1 MAIINLYN
9 KKLNVTYVYDSVS
22 YWDKDL
28 KQPRSKR
35 KLIGKRDPVTNEII
49 PTSGRGRRN
58 NTDASASEKQSAHS
72 DSSTELKYEKCLEAI
87 REKDTTIQ
95 EQKKQIADLQSRLR
109 ACLSAMKQA
118 ESLLNKTS
126 SGNDING

>member
-58 NTDASASEKQSAHS
+58 NTDASASEKQSVHS

-87 REKDTTIQ
+87 REKDSTIL

>member
-49 PTSGRGRRN
+49 PTSGRGRRQ
-58 NTDASASEKQSAHS
+58 NTDASSENKPVHS
-72 DSSTELKYEKCLEAI
+72 DSSVELKYEKCLEAI
-87 REKDTTIQ
+87 REKDATIQ

>member
-49 PTSGRGRRN
+49 PTSGRGRRQ
-58 NTDASASEKQSAHS
+58 NTDASSEKKPVHS
-72 DSSTELKYEKCLEAI
+72 DSSADLKYEKCLEAI
-87 REKDTTIQ
+87 REKDATIQ

-109 ACLSAMKQA
+109 TCLSAMKQA
-118 ESLLNKTS
+118 ESRLNKTS

>member
-87 REKDTTIQ
+87 REKDSTIL

-109 ACLSAMKQA
+109 ACLTALKQLQA
-118 ESLLNKTS
+118 AISRTVFE
-126 SGNDING
+126 NDING

>member
-49 PTSGRGRRN
+49 V
-58 NTDASASEKQSAHS
+58 
-72 DSSTELKYEKCLEAI
+72 
-87 REKDTTIQ
+87 
-95 EQKKQIADLQSRLR
+95 
-109 ACLSAMKQA
+109 
-118 ESLLNKTS
+118 
-126 SGNDING
+126 NDIRNFRIGGRQCMPIG

>member
-58 NTDASASEKQSAHS
+58 NTDVSASEKQSAHS
-72 DSSTELKYEKCLEAI
+72 DLNFSKKYTLAP
-87 REKDTTIQ
+87 
-95 EQKKQIADLQSRLR
+95 
-109 ACLSAMKQA
+109 
-118 ESLLNKTS
+118 LLVKN
-126 SGNDING
+126 

>member
-1 MAIINLYN
+1 M
-9 KKLNVTYVYDSVS
+9 S

-49 PTSGRGRRN
+49 PTSGRGRRQ
-58 NTDASASEKQSAHS
+58 NTDASSEKKPVHS
-72 DSSTELKYEKCLEAI
+72 DSSADLKYEKCLEAI
-87 REKDTTIQ
+87 REKDATIQ

-109 ACLSAMKQA
+109 TCLSAMKQA

>member
-49 PTSGRGRRN
+49 PTSGRGRRQ
-58 NTDASASEKQSAHS
+58 NTDASSFEKPTVHS
-72 DSSTELKYEKCLEAI
+72 DSSADLKYEKCLEAI
-87 REKDTTIQ
+87 REKDATIQ

>member
-1 MAIINLYN
+1 M
-9 KKLNVTYVYDSVS
+9 S

-49 PTSGRGRRN
+49 PTSGRGRRQN
-58 NTDASASEKQSAHS
+58 ADAPSEKKSVHS
-72 DSSTELKYEKCLEAI
+72 DSSADLKYEKCLEAI

-95 EQKKQIADLQSRLR
+95 EQKKQIGDLQSRLR

>member
-1 MAIINLYN
+1 MAIINTYN

-87 REKDTTIQ
+87 REKDSTIL
-95 EQKKQIADLQSRLR
+95 EQKKQIADLQSRLH

>member
-49 PTSGRGRRN
+49 PTSGRGRRQN
-58 NTDASASEKQSAHS
+58 ADAPSEKKSVHS
-72 DSSTELKYEKCLEAI
+72 DSSADLKYEKCLD

>member
-49 PTSGRGRRN
+49 PTSGRGRRQ
-58 NTDASASEKQSAHS
+58 NTDASAEKKPVQS
-72 DSSTELKYEKCLEAI
+72 DSSADLKYEKCLEAI
-87 REKDTTIQ
+87 REKDATIQ
-95 EQKKQIADLQSRLR
+95 EQKKQIGDLQSRLR

>member
-87 REKDTTIQ
+87 REKDSTIL

-118 ESLLNKTS
+118 EALLNKTS

>member
-87 REKDTTIQ
+87 REKDATIQ
-95 EQKKQIADLQSRLR
+95 EQKKQIADLQSRLH

>member
-49 PTSGRGRRN
+49 PTSGRGRRQN
-58 NTDASASEKQSAHS
+58 ADAPSEKMSV
-72 DSSTELKYEKCLEAI
+72 Y
-87 REKDTTIQ
+87 
-95 EQKKQIADLQSRLR
+95 
-109 ACLSAMKQA
+109 
-118 ESLLNKTS
+118 
-126 SGNDING
+126 

>member
-35 KLIGKRDPVTNEII
+35 KLRI
-49 PTSGRGRRN
+49 
-58 NTDASASEKQSAHS
+58 
-72 DSSTELKYEKCLEAI
+72 C
-87 REKDTTIQ
+87 
-95 EQKKQIADLQSRLR
+95 
-109 ACLSAMKQA
+109 
-118 ESLLNKTS
+118 
-126 SGNDING
+126 

>member
-72 DSSTELKYEKCLEAI
+72 DSYADLKYEKCLEAI
-87 REKDTTIQ
+87 REKDATIQ

>member
-49 PTSGRGRRN
+49 PTGGRGRRN
-58 NTDASASEKQSAHS
+58 NTDASSSEKQAVHS
-72 DSSTELKYEKCLEAI
+72 DSTAELKE
-87 REKDTTIQ
+87 T
-95 EQKKQIADLQSRLR
+95 
-109 ACLSAMKQA
+109 
-118 ESLLNKTS
+118 LN
-126 SGNDING
+126 N

>member
-49 PTSGRGRRN
+49 PTSGRGRRQN
-58 NTDASASEKQSAHS
+58 ADAPYEKKSVHSYSATD
-72 DSSTELKYEKCLEAI
+72 LKYDKRREAI
-87 REKDTTIQ
+87 RDNDTTIQ
-95 EQKKQIADLQSRLR
+95 EQKKQIGDLQSRLR

>member
-87 REKDTTIQ
+87 REKDATIQ

>member
-49 PTSGRGRRN
+49 PTSGRGRRQN
-58 NTDASASEKQSAHS
+58 ADAPSEKKSVHS
-72 DSSTELKYEKCLEAI
+72 DSSADLKYEKCLEAI
-87 REKDTTIQ
+87 R
-95 EQKKQIADLQSRLR
+95 AS
-109 ACLSAMKQA
+109 LS
-118 ESLLNKTS
+118 SIDVV
-126 SGNDING
+126 SG

>member
-35 KLIGKRDPVTNEII
+35 KLIGKRDPVTNEMFSPGSNTFVRSFLLTYI
-49 PTSGRGRRN
+49 GRRLKLPFI
-58 NTDASASEKQSAHS
+58 TLKHS
-72 DSSTELKYEKCLEAI
+72 SIFS
-87 REKDTTIQ
+87 RE
-95 EQKKQIADLQSRLR
+95 
-109 ACLSAMKQA
+109 
-118 ESLLNKTS
+118 
-126 SGNDING
+126 

>member
-58 NTDASASEKQSAHS
+58 NTDASSEKQTVPS
-72 DSSTELKYEKCLEAI
+72 DSSADLKYEKCLEAI
-87 REKDTTIQ
+87 REKDATIL

-109 ACLSAMKQA
+109 ACLTAMKQA
-118 ESLLNKTS
+118 EALLNKTS

>member
-28 KQPRSKR
+28 KQPRSRR

-49 PTSGRGRRN
+49 PTNGRGRRKG
-58 NTDASASEKQSAHS
+58 TDGSSAEKQPIHS
-72 DSSTELKYEKCLEAI
+72 DSATELKYEKCLEVI
-87 REKDTTIQ
+87 REKDATIL
-95 EQKKQIADLQSRLR
+95 EQKKQIAELQSRLR
-109 ACLSAMKQA
+109 ACLTAMKQA
-118 ESLLNKTS
+118 EALLNKTA

>member
-1 MAIINLYN
+1 MRSIILFT
-9 KKLNVTYVYDSVS
+9 KTLNVTYVYASVAD
-22 YWDKDL
+22 WDKDL

-49 PTSGRGRRN
+49 PTSGRGRRQ
-58 NTDASASEKQSAHS
+58 NTDASSENKPVHS
-72 DSSTELKYEKCLEAI
+72 DSSADLKYEKCLEAI
-87 REKDTTIQ
+87 REKDATIQ

-126 SGNDING
+126 SGTDING

>member
-49 PTSGRGRRN
+49 PTSGRGRRQN
-58 NTDASASEKQSAHS
+58 ADAPSEKKSVHS
-72 DSSTELKYEKCLEAI
+72 DSAADLKYEKCLEAI
-87 REKDTTIQ
+87 REKDATIQ

>member
-49 PTSGRGRRN
+49 PTSGRGRRQN
-58 NTDASASEKQSAHS
+58 ADAPSEKKSVHN
-72 DSSTELKYEKCLEAI
+72 DSSADLKYEKCLEAI